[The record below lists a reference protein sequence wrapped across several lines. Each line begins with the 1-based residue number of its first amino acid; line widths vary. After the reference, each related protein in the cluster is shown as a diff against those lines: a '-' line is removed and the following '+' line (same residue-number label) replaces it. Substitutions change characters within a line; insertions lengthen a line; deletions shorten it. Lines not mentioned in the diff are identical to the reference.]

1 MTNHARGRSVSIRIE
16 RTSGSTSFI
25 SLATLANQWRTRRKA
40 CLAMAAMLICV
51 PLILATSNPSGAL
64 LRPHAG
70 ERVVAVPNW
79 RRHGP
84 TPAPSTT
91 TTRPRRTAPT
101 TLPVLG
107 SPTTTTPPT
116 STTTTTV
123 LIFSPIVTTTTTTLV
138 TTTTTSPASTT
149 TTQPVRA
156 TTTTPPPPPTTA
168 PVTTTTPAPAPGGD
182 GSWWHPPTGALP
194 WQWEIDH
201 PLDLSSATDMGTND
215 TLPDGSAAPA
225 PVVYDIDGIENSAAT
240 VSALHAKGDHVI
252 CYIEVGTAGNYYS
265 AADEGIA
272 TSYYAQYQAAGVFG
286 NKLPGYPEYFLNIN
300 SPATVSITEAM
311 INQQCAA
318 KGFDAVETDLD
329 ETYSGVDG
337 STGFSLSE
345 ADEVAYMTTLANYMH
360 RDGLAWI
367 IKNPDDTGD
376 NYAATMEPLADGVL
390 TEQCNQY
397 GTCSAL
403 SSYVGHKAVFNAE
416 YNIPT
421 SQFCANDDSLGING
435 VYFPVDLNGP
445 RSPCR

>member
-1 MTNHARGRSVSIRIE
+1 M
-16 RTSGSTSFI
+16 
-25 SLATLANQWRTRRKA
+25 
-40 CLAMAAMLICV
+40 
-51 PLILATSNPSGAL
+51 
-64 LRPHAG
+64 
-70 ERVVAVPNW
+70 
-79 RRHGP
+79 
-84 TPAPSTT
+84 
-91 TTRPRRTAPT
+91 
-101 TLPVLG
+101 
-107 SPTTTTPPT
+107 
-116 STTTTTV
+116 
-123 LIFSPIVTTTTTTLV
+123 
-138 TTTTTSPASTT
+138 
-149 TTQPVRA
+149 
-156 TTTTPPPPPTTA
+156 
-168 PVTTTTPAPAPGGD
+168 
-182 GSWWHPPTGALP
+182 P

-240 VSALHAKGDHVI
+240 VAALHAKGDHVI

-272 TSYYAQYQAAGVFG
+272 TTYYAQYQAAGVFG

-403 SSYVGHKAVFNAE
+403 SSYFGHKAIFNAE

-445 RSPCR
+445 RSPCQ

>member
-1 MTNHARGRSVSIRIE
+1 
-16 RTSGSTSFI
+16 
-25 SLATLANQWRTRRKA
+25 
-40 CLAMAAMLICV
+40 
-51 PLILATSNPSGAL
+51 
-64 LRPHAG
+64 
-70 ERVVAVPNW
+70 
-79 RRHGP
+79 
-84 TPAPSTT
+84 
-91 TTRPRRTAPT
+91 
-101 TLPVLG
+101 
-107 SPTTTTPPT
+107 
-116 STTTTTV
+116 
-123 LIFSPIVTTTTTTLV
+123 
-138 TTTTTSPASTT
+138 
-149 TTQPVRA
+149 
-156 TTTTPPPPPTTA
+156 
-168 PVTTTTPAPAPGGD
+168 
-182 GSWWHPPTGALP
+182 
-194 WQWEIDH
+194 
-201 PLDLSSATDMGTND
+201 MGTND

-286 NKLPGYPEYFLNIN
+286 SKLPGYPEYFLNIN